1 LQRYDVFDQAEGY
14 ERYVGRWSRL
24 LTPSFVRW
32 LAVPL
37 QGSWLDV
44 GSGTGSL
51 TEAILADA
59 YPKSV
64 IGIDPSSSFVAK
76 ASEAVRDP
84 RASFRVGNAMGLEF
98 ANASFDAAAA
108 ALVLN
113 FVPDPNVATA
123 EMKRVVKP
131 GGRVGAC
138 VWDYGGGMRMMR
150 VFWDTAV
157 ELDPAAAELDEGH
170 RFPITRPDALRAC
183 YLAAGLQQVDVFPIE
198 IEMVFKD
205 FGDYW
210 QPFLGGQGPAGAYAV
225 SLIPEKRDELATA
238 IREKLPAEAD
248 GTIHMTARAWA
259 ARGTVP

>member
-1 LQRYDVFDQAEGY
+1 MFDQADAY
-14 ERYVGRWSRL
+14 ERFVGRWSRL

-32 LAVPL
+32 LAIPM
-37 QGSWLDV
+37 QASWLDI

-51 TEAILADA
+51 TEAILANA
-59 YPKSV
+59 FPKSI
-64 IGIDPSSSFVAK
+64 IGIDPSSAFVAK

-98 ANASFDAAAA
+98 GSASFDAAAA

-123 EMKRVVKP
+123 EMKRVVKK

-138 VWDYGGGMRMMR
+138 VWDYTGGMRMLR
-150 VFWDTAV
+150 VFWETAA
-157 ELDPAAAELDEGH
+157 EIDPVAAELDEGN
-170 RFPITRPDALRAC
+170 RFSVSRPDTLRAC

-198 IEMVFKD
+198 IELVFKD
-205 FGDYW
+205 FEDYW
-210 QPFLGGQGPAGAYAV
+210 LPFLGGQGPAGAYAV
-225 SLIPEKRDELATA
+225 SLTPEKRDELAA
-238 IREKLPAEAD
+238 RIREKLPPAAD